1 MTLSSKRTTTAYA
14 FLALPLVFFLGIR
27 IFPTLE
33 ALSLSVQTQK
43 GALSTVNYRS
53 LFADSVFWHAILNS
67 LLYLV
72 ITVPFQIAIGLL
84 VALAVER
91 VRHLKWF
98 YRIIYFLPYI
108 TSIVAVSWVWRL
120 MYDPNFGLFNEILGL
135 VGIPPQNFLQDPK
148 EALACVSVVMIW
160 QMMGFSMLI
169 FSAGVQAIPKQF
181 YAAARIDGAGTWKI
195 FWKITLPLLNPTLVF
210 LAVTGGI
217 QALQTFTQVENLTGS
232 SGAAAGGPLHATT
245 SMVVYMY
252 NNGFIEFNMQYASAV
267 AVVLFVIIMLI
278 TLVQLRVVTRN
289 YEY

>member
-1 MTLSSKRTTTAYA
+1 MTLRSKRTVTAYG
-14 FLALPLVFFLGIR
+14 FLVLPLIFFLGIR

-43 GALSTVNYRS
+43 GALTGANYQS
-53 LFADSVFWHAILNS
+53 LFSDPVFWRAILNS

-84 VALAVER
+84 LAVAIER

-135 VGIPPQNFLQDPK
+135 VGIPPQNFLSDPK

-169 FSAGVQAIPKQF
+169 FSAGLQAIPRQL
-181 YAAARIDGAGTWKI
+181 YAAARIDGAGSWKI
-195 FWKITLPLLNPTLVF
+195 FWRITLPLLNPTLVF

-217 QALQTFTQVENLTGS
+217 QAMQTFTQVENLTGS
-232 SGAAAGGPLHATT
+232 SGSAAGGPLHRTT

-252 NNGFIEFNMQYASAV
+252 NNGFIQFNMQYASAV

-278 TLVQLRVVTRN
+278 TLAQLRTITRN
-289 YEY
+289 VDY